1 MTPPSPGPQSSQRT
15 VVIVDDSPVML
26 EATML
31 TLEDAGYRV
40 VTLDNPLML
49 PGVVRHEGPDLILLD
64 VNMPLIRG
72 DDVAGIIRRMGVDV
86 GKLVVLFSDDREL
99 PAIAER
105 AGAAG
110 CIAKS
115 TPPDELAA
123 RVAEFIARREA
134 GGRF

>member
-1 MTPPSPGPQSSQRT
+1 MTTPPASPEPQASQRT

-26 EATML
+26 EATLL

-40 VTLDNPLML
+40 VALDNPLML
-49 PGVVRHEGPDLILLD
+49 PGVVRHESPDLILLD

-86 GKLVVLFSDDREL
+86 GKMVVLFSDDREL

-110 CIAKS
+110 SIAKS
-115 TPPDELAA
+115 TAPDELAA
-123 RVAEFIARREA
+123 KVGDFISRRLAA
-134 GGRF
+134 G